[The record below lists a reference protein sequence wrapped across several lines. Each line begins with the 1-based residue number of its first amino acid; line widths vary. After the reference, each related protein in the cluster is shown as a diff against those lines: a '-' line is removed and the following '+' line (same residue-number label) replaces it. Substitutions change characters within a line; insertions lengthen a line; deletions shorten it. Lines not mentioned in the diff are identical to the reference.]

1 MRVDATTAFVT
12 ALQAPLL
19 RPAYLVSMT
28 FAPSGSP
35 PSTTVNLW
43 TGLGTLTWN
52 GMTFNGVGNMGS
64 VATVEEGSTVQAR
77 GTTLTLSGID
87 PTLLGDALTEVR
99 QGLPVTIWFALFDST
114 PAIIANPVVAF
125 QGRMD
130 QPTITCDGA
139 TATIQINCESRLM
152 DLNVPAQR
160 RYTNED
166 QWRDFPGDRG
176 FEYVNSVQEVTI
188 YWGRTPNSTN
198 NL

>member
-1 MRVDATTAFVT
+1 MRYDVTTAFIA
-12 ALQAPLL
+12 ALEAPLL
-19 RPAYLVSMT
+19 RPAYLVSIQ
-28 FAPSGSP
+28 FAS
-35 PSTTVNLW
+35 STVYAW
-43 TGLGTLTWN
+43 TGLGSLVWN
-52 GMTFNGVGNMGS
+52 GNTFAGVGSIGS

-77 GTTLTLSGID
+77 GTTLTLTGFD
-87 PTLLGDALTEVR
+87 PALLGDALTDLR
-99 QGLPVTIWFALFDST
+99 QGLPVTIWLALFDAT
-114 PAIIANPVVAF
+114 PAVIGNPVIAF
-125 QGRMD
+125 AGRVD

-176 FEYVNSVQEVTI
+176 FEFVNSVQEVTI